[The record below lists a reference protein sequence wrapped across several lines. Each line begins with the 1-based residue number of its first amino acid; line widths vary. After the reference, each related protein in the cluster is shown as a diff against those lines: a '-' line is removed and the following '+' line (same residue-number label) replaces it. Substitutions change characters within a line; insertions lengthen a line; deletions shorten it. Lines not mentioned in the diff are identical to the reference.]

1 MSEETAPRKRRPRY
15 SGANPRH
22 FAHKYKEADPL
33 RYPETFTKVLA
44 AGRTPAGAHR
54 PIMVA
59 EILEILRPAPGELAV
74 DCTLG
79 YGGHSLRIL
88 PSLVPGGRLI
98 GLDADPIELPRTEQR
113 IRDAGFGEDVF
124 SAFRCNFAGLAS
136 ILAKVSGNAADVILA
151 DLGVS
156 SMQLDNPDR
165 GFSLKHDGPL
175 DMRMNPNKGI
185 PVSALLLRLNA
196 KDLQA
201 ILEEN
206 ADEPSA
212 SRIANALAGVSLKK
226 TLELAQAVRRCL
238 EGRPPDERE
247 LSVRRVFQALR
258 IHVNEE
264 FQVLETLLKTLPDQ
278 LAPGGRVA
286 ILTFH
291 SGEDRRVKKAFE
303 TGEKDGVYS
312 RTSDGVTRASDEEQ
326 RANPR
331 SKSAKLRWA
340 VRSDSRTSS
349 IVSLV

>member
-22 FAHKYKEADPL
+22 FYHKYKEANPAK
-33 RYPETFTKVLA
+33 YPETFTKVLA
-44 AGRTPAGAHR
+44 AGKTPAGAHR

-59 EILEILRPAPGELAV
+59 EILEILRPSPGELAV

-79 YGGHSLRIL
+79 HGGHALQIL
-88 PSLVPGGRLI
+88 PHLVPGGRLI
-98 GLDADPIELPRTEQR
+98 GLDADPIELPRAEQR
-113 IRDAGFGEDVF
+113 IRSAGFGETAF
-124 SAFRCNFAGLAS
+124 SAFRCNFAGLAT
-136 ILAKVSGNAADVILA
+136 ILAQTSGRSADVILA

-156 SMQLDNPDR
+156 SMQLDNPSR

-175 DMRMNPNKGI
+175 DMRMNPNKGT
-185 PVSALLLRLNA
+185 PVSKILSRLSA
-196 KDLQA
+196 KELQT

-212 SRIANALAGVSLKK
+212 SRIANALAGANLQK
-226 TLELAQAVRRCL
+226 TLELTKAVRSCL
-238 EGRPPDERE
+238 EGRPAEERE

-258 IHVNEE
+258 IHVNDE
-264 FQVLETLLKTLPDQ
+264 FQVLDTLLKTLPSQ

-303 TGEKDGVYS
+303 TGEKQGIYS
-312 RTSDGVTRASDEEQ
+312 RISNGVTRAGDEEQ

-340 VRSDSRTSS
+340 VRGASCS
-349 IVSLV
+349 